1 MDFTNILFIDV
12 LYNDIEIDLLLS
24 IYGVTQETINKEKN
38 NKKFVFNKE

>member
-12 LYNDIEIDLLLS
+12 LYNDMEIDLLLS
-24 IYGVTQETINKEKN
+24 IYGATQETINKEKN